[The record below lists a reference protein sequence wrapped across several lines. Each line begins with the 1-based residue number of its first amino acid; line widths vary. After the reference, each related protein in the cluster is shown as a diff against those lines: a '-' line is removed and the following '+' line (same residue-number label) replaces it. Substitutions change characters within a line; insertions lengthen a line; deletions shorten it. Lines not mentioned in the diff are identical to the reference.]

1 LNDEMAN
8 GWTASWI
15 MWLIMFGAIE
25 LPALLNKSKGDTL
38 SEHVWRFFSIREKS
52 NGWRARRFVLLSFL
66 AWLITHF
73 LSGGKFV

>member
-1 LNDEMAN
+1 MAN

-38 SEHVWRFFSIREKS
+38 SEHVFRWFSLQGKVRAWRF
-52 NGWRARRFVLLSFL
+52 RRFVLLSFL
-66 AWLITHF
+66 CWLVAHF
-73 LSGGKFV
+73 LSGGRFV